1 MPEKDRFEALYGED
15 HPRQMKRAET
25 MIGDFEKHFGSRP
38 AALITA
44 PGRSEIIG
52 NHTDHQNGRV
62 VAAAIDADIMAAV
75 SPRDDMKVT
84 IYSSGFAGFSL
95 DISDVSPVKT
105 EAYTSSALVRG
116 IAAAV
121 RAKGLQARGFDA
133 VMESQVDVGS
143 GLSSSA
149 AFENLIGGIFSHLF
163 NDGAVSEVD
172 TALMSRYS
180 ENNYFMKPCGLEDQL
195 ASALGGISFID
206 FRESL
211 SPSFEALK
219 TDFEH
224 FGHTLVITNAG
235 ASHADLTDDY
245 AAITS
250 EMYAV
255 AGYFGCSALRE
266 VDPSDFYGNLAVLRK
281 KFGDRAI
288 LRAHHFFE
296 EDRRPAKAI
305 ACLKNDD
312 FGGFLS
318 LLNESGLSSSLYL
331 QNIYSASSPSSQSLG
346 VALMQAKRLLGGR
359 GSARVHGGGFAGTI
373 ACLVPSDEKD
383 RFIREMD
390 GLFGEGSARVYRIR
404 KYGVFRLF

>member
-1 MPEKDRFEALYGED
+1 MPEKERFELLYGED
-15 HPRQMKRAET
+15 SPRQMKRAE
-25 MIGDFEKHFGSRP
+25 GLLEAFERHFGYSP
-38 AALITA
+38 AAIITA

-62 VAAAIDADIMAAV
+62 VAAAIDADIMAAA
-75 SPRDDMKVT
+75 SPRNDERIT
-84 IYSSGFAGFSL
+84 IYSSGFAGFTL
-95 DISDVSPVKT
+95 DISDTSAVKS
-105 EAYTSSALVRG
+105 EAYTSAALVRG
-116 IAAAV
+116 IADAV
-121 RAKGLQARGFDA
+121 RSKGLCARGFDA

-163 NDGAVSEVD
+163 NDARISEVD

-206 FRESL
+206 FRKSL
-211 SPSFEALK
+211 SPSYEALK

-224 FGHTLVITNAG
+224 FGHSLVITNSG

-245 AAITS
+245 AAITA

-255 AGYFGCSALRE
+255 AGYFGKTALRE
-266 VDPSDFYGNLAVLRK
+266 VEPKEFYENIAALRQ
-281 KFGDRAI
+281 KFGDRAV
-288 LRAHHFFE
+288 LRSHHFFE
-296 EDRRPAKAI
+296 EDLRPSRAI
-305 ACLKNDD
+305 SCLKDED
-312 FGGFLS
+312 FSGFLS

-331 QNIYSASSPSSQSLG
+331 QNIYSASSPESQSLG
-346 VALMQAKRLLGGR
+346 VALMYARHLLDGR

-373 ACLVPSDEKD
+373 ACLVPTEEKD
-383 RFIREMD
+383 RFISGMSS
-390 GLFGEGSARVYRIR
+390 LFGEGSARVYRIR

>member
-1 MPEKDRFEALYGED
+1 MAEKERFETLYGEE
-15 HPRQMKRAET
+15 HPLQMKRAEDL
-25 MIGDFEKHFGSRP
+25 GREFEKHFGRIPS
-38 AALITA
+38 ALITA

-84 IYSSGFAGFSL
+84 IYSTGFAGFSL
-95 DISDVSPVKT
+95 DISDTSPVKT
-105 EAYTSSALVRG
+105 EAYTSASLVRG
-116 IAAAV
+116 IAGAV
-121 RAKGLQARGFDA
+121 REKGLTARGFDA
-133 VMESQVDVGS
+133 VMESRVDVGS

-163 NDGAVSEVD
+163 NDGLISEVD

-206 FRESL
+206 FRQSL

-219 TDFEH
+219 TDFER
-224 FGHTLVITNAG
+224 FGHSLVITNAG
-235 ASHADLTDDY
+235 ASHADLTEDY
-245 AAITS
+245 AAITA

-255 AGYFGCSALRE
+255 AGYFGRSALRE
-266 VDPSDFYGNLAVLRK
+266 VDPSEFYASLSQLRES
-281 KFGDRAI
+281 FGDRAV
-288 LRAHHFFE
+288 LRSHHFFE
-296 EDRRPAKAI
+296 EDRRPAKAM
-305 ACLKNDD
+305 ACLKNGD
-312 FGGFLS
+312 FDGFLA

-331 QNIYSASSPSSQSLG
+331 QNIYPASSPASQSLG
-346 VALMQAKRLLGGR
+346 VALMQARRILGGR

-373 ACLVPSDEKD
+373 ACLVPEEETED
-383 RFIREMD
+383 FIRQMD
-390 GLFGEGSARVYRIR
+390 GLFGEGSARVYHIR